1 MGNGISDVLSSYSN
15 YGSSSSSGTTAMGK
29 EDFLK
34 LMLAQLQNQDPL
46 SPMEGTE
53 FASQL
58 AEFTSLEQLINLNDA
73 MDTSINAD
81 YFLSQSIN
89 NTLAATLIGKEV
101 KLSGS
106 TFQNN
111 GEDENATLGYN
122 LSTMASSVT
131 VKIYN
136 ENGQLV
142 RTIENAPKNSGDNKL
157 IWDFTDNDGNNVAQ
171 GKYTFKVEPKDS
183 EDNLISYT
191 DFVLGNIEGV
201 KFTSEGTMLVVNGA
215 QYYLSDIMEIYN
227 ASNEG

>member
-1 MGNGISDVLSSYSN
+1 MASAVSDILSSYSS
-15 YGSSSSSGTTAMGK
+15 YGTNTTDKTSMGK

-46 SPMEGTE
+46 NPMEGTE

-101 KLSGS
+101 KLDGS
-106 TFQNN
+106 SFKND
-111 GEDENATLGYN
+111 GDENVTLGYN
-122 LSTMASSVT
+122 LSNKANSVT

-136 ENGQLV
+136 EAGVLV
-142 RTIENAPKNSGDNKL
+142 KTIENAPKNSGDNKL
-157 IWDFTDNDGNNVAQ
+157 IWDFTDNEGNSVPEGN
-171 GKYTFKVEPKDS
+171 YTFKVEAADAESNP
-183 EDNLISYT
+183 ISNST
-191 DFVLGNIEGV
+191 FVLGKIDGV
-201 KFTSEGTMLVVNGA
+201 KYTSEGTMLVVNGA
-215 QYYLSDIMEIYN
+215 EYYISDILEIYN
-227 ASNEG
+227 SNEG

>member
-1 MGNGISDVLSSYSN
+1 MINDLSSISG
-15 YGSSSSSGTTAMGK
+15 GSATGTLTGGTVMGK

-34 LMLAQLQNQDPL
+34 MLLAQLQNQDPL
-46 SPMEGTE
+46 NPMDDTE

-58 AEFTSLEQLINLNDA
+58 TQYSSLEQLINLNDS

-111 GEDENATLGYN
+111 GEDANTTLGYN

-142 RTIENAPKNSGDNKL
+142 KTIENAPKSSGDNKL
-157 IWDFTDNDGNNVAQ
+157 IWDFTDNEGNSVAQ
-171 GKYTFKVEPKDS
+171 GKYTFKVEAKDS
-183 EDNLISYT
+183 ESNLISYT

-215 QYYLSDIMEIYN
+215 QYYLSDILEIYN
-227 ASNEG
+227 SSEG

>member
-1 MGNGISDVLSSYSN
+1 MVNGLSDITSGYGNTSLTNG
-15 YGSSSSSGTTAMGK
+15 TAMGK

-58 AEFTSLEQLINLNDA
+58 AQFTSLEQLMNLNDS
-73 MDTSINAD
+73 MDTSINAN

-106 TFQNN
+106 TFQHN
-111 GEDENATLGYN
+111 GQENTTLGYD
-122 LSTMASSVT
+122 LSAPAGNVT

-136 ENGQLV
+136 ESGQLV
-142 RTIENAPKNSGDNKL
+142 KTIENAPKNSGDNKL
-157 IWDFTDNDGNNVAQ
+157 IWDFSDNEGNSVPQ
-171 GKYTFKVEPKDS
+171 GKYTFKVEPKDAD
-183 EDNLISYT
+183 DNMMSYST
-191 DFVLGNIEGV
+191 YVLGKIDGV
-201 KFTSEGTMLVVNGA
+201 KFTENGTMLVVNGA
-215 QYYLSDIMEIYN
+215 QYNLSDIMEIYN
-227 ASNEG
+227 SDDEG

>member
-1 MGNGISDVLSSYSN
+1 MVNGLSDITSGYGNTSLTNG
-15 YGSSSSSGTTAMGK
+15 TAMGK

-58 AEFTSLEQLINLNDA
+58 AQFTSLEQLMNLNDS
-73 MDTSINAD
+73 MDTSINAN

-106 TFQNN
+106 TFQHN
-111 GEDENATLGYN
+111 GQENTTLGYD
-122 LSTMASSVT
+122 LSAPAGNVT

-136 ENGQLV
+136 ESGQLV
-142 RTIENAPKNSGDNKL
+142 KTIENAPKNSGDNKL
-157 IWDFTDNDGNNVAQ
+157 IWDFSDNEGNSVPQ
-171 GKYTFKVEPKDS
+171 GKYTFKVEPKDA
-183 EDNLISYT
+183 DNNLMSYST
-191 DFVLGNIEGV
+191 YVLGKIDGV
-201 KFTSEGTMLVVNGA
+201 KFTENGTMLVVNGA
-215 QYYLSDIMEIYN
+215 QYNLSDIMEIYN
-227 ASNEG
+227 SDDEG

>member
-1 MGNGISDVLSSYSN
+1 MVDGLSNIASGYATGGLTNGTS
-15 YGSSSSSGTTAMGK
+15 MGK

-58 AEFTSLEQLINLNDA
+58 AQFTSLEQLMNLNDS
-73 MDTSINAD
+73 MDTSINAN
-81 YFLSQSIN
+81 YYLSQSIN

-111 GEDENATLGYN
+111 GQENATIGYN

-131 VKIYN
+131 VNIYN
-136 ENGQLV
+136 ESGQLV
-142 RTIENAPKNSGDNKL
+142 KTIQNAPKNSGDNKL
-157 IWDFTDNDGNNVAQ
+157 IWDFSDNDGNSVPQ
-171 GKYTFKVEPKDS
+171 GRYTFKVEPKDAES
-183 EDNLISYT
+183 NLMSYST
-191 DFVLGNIEGV
+191 YVLGKIDGV
-201 KFTSEGTMLVVNGA
+201 KFTENGTMLVVNGA
-215 QYYLSDIMEIYN
+215 KYNLSDIMEIFN
-227 ASNEG
+227 SSEG

>member
-1 MGNGISDVLSSYSN
+1 MSSAISDVLSGYSN
-15 YGSSSSSGTTAMGK
+15 YGSSSASGTTAMGK

-58 AEFTSLEQLINLNDA
+58 AQFTSLEQLINLNDA

-101 KLSGS
+101 KLSGNS
-106 TFQNN
+106 FQNN
-111 GEDENATLGYN
+111 GEENTTLGYN
-122 LSTMASSVT
+122 LSNMASSVT

-142 RTIENAPKNSGDNKL
+142 RTIENAPKSSGDNKL
-157 IWDFTDNDGNNVAQ
+157 IWDFTDNEGNSVAQ
-171 GKYTFKVEPKDS
+171 GKYTFRVEPKDS

-201 KFTSEGTMLVVNGA
+201 KFTSEGTMLVVNVA

-227 ASNEG
+227 SSNEG

>member
-1 MGNGISDVLSSYSN
+1 MVNGLSDITSGYGNTSLTNG
-15 YGSSSSSGTTAMGK
+15 TAMGK

-58 AEFTSLEQLINLNDA
+58 AQFTSLEQLMNLNDS
-73 MDTSINAD
+73 MDTSINAN

-106 TFQNN
+106 TFQHN
-111 GEDENATLGYN
+111 GQENTTLGYD
-122 LSTMASSVT
+122 LSAPAGNVT

-136 ENGQLV
+136 EGGQLV
-142 RTIENAPKNSGDNKL
+142 KTIENAPKNSGDNKL
-157 IWDFTDNDGNNVAQ
+157 IWDFSDNEGNSVPQ
-171 GKYTFKVEPKDS
+171 GKYTFKVEPKDA
-183 EDNLISYT
+183 DNNLMSYST
-191 DFVLGNIEGV
+191 YVLGKIDGV
-201 KFTSEGTMLVVNGA
+201 KFTENGTMLVVNGA
-215 QYYLSDIMEIYN
+215 QYNLSDIMEIYN
-227 ASNEG
+227 SDDEG